1 MSTPAAVL
9 KRRLRDLEARAAEL
23 HERIA
28 VLQREAVQVEEQVTR
43 WRIGGEIFEEVE
55 QELREGRA
63 GDRGGEADGASGVP
77 SAAGS
82 GEAAESVGDAPGAE
96 SGSRYVPQWSPGA
109 DPARLPGL
117 YAEIVAFVSG
127 ADRPVRVPDVVRA
140 LFGEGAG
147 RSRQEG
153 VRAQLKRLVERCWLA
168 SGDGRSFTGVSR

>member
-1 MSTPAAVL
+1 MPTPAAVM
-9 KRRLRDLEARAAEL
+9 KRRLRENEARAAEL

-28 VLQREAVQVEEQVTR
+28 VLQQEYAQVAAEITR

-63 GDRGGEADGASGVP
+63 GEEGA
-77 SAAGS
+77 A
-82 GEAAESVGDAPGAE
+82 EAAIAGEPATRPRAAPGTE
-96 SGSRYVPQWSPGA
+96 SASRYVPQWSEGA

-117 YAEIVAFVSG
+117 YAEIVSLVSD
-127 ADRPVRVPDVVRA
+127 ADGPVRVADVVLA

-168 SGDGRSFTGVSR
+168 SGDGRSFSAVSR